1 MKVCSKCKV
10 SKEFNN
16 FHNCSNSKDGLK
28 SSCKE
33 CRNSAS
39 VIRRKDET
47 FKVKD
52 REYRENNREKV
63 KEYKKEY
70 YTNNKEGILEKNK
83 KYYND
88 NKDYI
93 NHRNSIYAIKNSESI
108 SKYQKN
114 YYINNKEILNEYK
127 KGWVSEKYKTDNVFR
142 LKNSISSLIRSSLKK
157 NGFVKKSKSVDIL
170 GCNIEEFKIY
180 LESKFEDWMT
190 WENYGKYDGSPKSGW
205 DIDHKIPLS
214 SVNNEEGLISLNH
227 YTNLQPLCGYINRNI
242 KKDKIYYEMD

>member
-33 CRNSAS
+33 CRN
-39 VIRRKDET
+39 
-47 FKVKD
+47 
-52 REYRENNREKV
+52 
-63 KEYKKEY
+63 
-70 YTNNKEGILEKNK
+70 
-83 KYYND
+83 
-88 NKDYI
+88 
-93 NHRNSIYAIKNSESI
+93 
-108 SKYQKN
+108 
-114 YYINNKEILNEYK
+114 
-127 KGWVSEKYKTDNVFR
+127 
-142 LKNSISSLIRSSLKK
+142 
-157 NGFVKKSKSVDIL
+157 
-170 GCNIEEFKIY
+170 Y

-214 SVNNEEGLISLNH
+214 SVNSEEGLISLNH